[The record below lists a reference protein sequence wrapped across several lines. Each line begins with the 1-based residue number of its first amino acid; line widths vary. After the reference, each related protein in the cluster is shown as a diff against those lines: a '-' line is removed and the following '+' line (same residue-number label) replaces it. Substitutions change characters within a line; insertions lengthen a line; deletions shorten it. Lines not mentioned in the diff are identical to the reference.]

1 VLDSIFKKKNPYFGT
16 KTFTYYIPSPPM
28 RRTGYQEK
36 EFDAI
41 IASIID
47 MGFEII
53 DLNLSSHGSE
63 SKSGL
68 WVVCLLGAKTKT
80 IFEQSLLLD
89 TTDPLNIS
97 STQEVPLDPDIIHD

>member
-16 KTFTYYIPSPPM
+16 KTFTYYIPAPPL

-36 EFDAI
+36 EFDNV
-41 IASIID
+41 IATITG

-53 DLNLSSHGSE
+53 DIKLSSHGSE

-68 WVVCLLGAKTKT
+68 WVVCLLGAKTKN
-80 IFEQSLLLD
+80 ILSQNILLD
-89 TTDPLNIS
+89 TTDPANIS
-97 STQEVPLDPDIIHD
+97 STQDVPLDPDIIHD